1 MKKAHRLDIDMTF
14 AGLKWSNVL
23 IQIEDLERSLFLSP
37 VRVLHRTIWTARY
50 RHLRFLRKEANKL
63 RMEYHA
69 CRAKEARHFEKQWKR
84 QLFTGKRPDI
94 LG

>member
-1 MKKAHRLDIDMTF
+1 MKKAYRLDIDMTF

-37 VRVLHRTIWTARY
+37 VRVLNRVIWAARY
-50 RHLRFLRKEANKL
+50 RHLRYLRKEANKL
-63 RMEYHA
+63 RVDYSA
-69 CRAKEARHFEKQWKR
+69 CQAKEVWHFEKQWKR

-94 LG
+94 LD